1 MKMLCAVFKHAK
13 YNTTFIA
20 ECDETGECF
29 ADRNPEYVR
38 LSETIEVEFP
48 ELPKETIVAGQLAA
62 LDREKEVA
70 TAEYA
75 EKLAEIMD
83 KRALL
88 MALPAP
94 KQTRE
99 DERGWK

>member
-1 MKMLCAVFKHAK
+1 MKMLCAVFQHAK
-13 YNTTFIA
+13 YNTTFVT

-29 ADRNPEYVR
+29 ADSAPEYVR

-48 ELPKETIVAGQLAA
+48 ELSKETIIAGQLAA
-62 LDREKEVA
+62 LDKEKEEA
-70 TAEYA
+70 TAIYA
-75 EKLAEIMD
+75 ERLAEIAD

-94 KQTRE
+94 EQQRE
-99 DERGWK
+99 DERSWK

>member
-1 MKMLCAVFKHAK
+1 MKMLCAVFKNAK

-48 ELPKETIVAGQLAA
+48 ELPKETIIAKQLAA
-62 LDREKEVA
+62 LDRMKGEVMEA
-70 TAEYA
+70 FAARLE
-75 EKLAEIMD
+75 EIEH
-83 KRALL
+83 KRAELL
-88 MALPAP
+88 ALPAP
-94 KQTRE
+94 SATE
-99 DERGWK
+99 EGEAS

>member
-13 YNTTFIA
+13 YSTDFIT

-38 LSETIEVEFP
+38 LSETVEVEFP
-48 ELPKETIVAGQLAA
+48 ELPKEAIVAGQLAV
-62 LDREKEVA
+62 LDKEREEA
-70 TAEYA
+70 TATYA
-75 EKLAEIMD
+75 GKLAEIAD

-94 KQTRE
+94 EQQRE
-99 DERGWK
+99 DERSWK

>member
-29 ADRNPEYVR
+29 ADRKPEYVR
-38 LSETIEVEFP
+38 LSETVEVEFP
-48 ELPKETIVAGQLAA
+48 ELPKETIVEGQLAA
-62 LDREKEVA
+62 LDKEKEEA
-70 TAEYA
+70 TATYA
-75 EKLAEIMD
+75 EKLAEILD

-94 KQTRE
+94 EQQRE
-99 DERGWK
+99 DERSWK